1 MSPGSSEGT
10 RSAMV
15 WSTTAAG
22 TISHTARGFS
32 SFATRSASEAAPT
45 AFSRAS
51 SCTACGA
58 RSKTTQWWPPAR
70 SRRTMFAPI
79 RPRPIIPSCMTCSF
93 AGCGGSSRASGESLE
108 RSTAS
113 DQGVR
118 RAVVAESGLRLAP
131 ELRDDALRQRLA
143 ELHAPLVERVDPPD
157 RTLGEDRV
165 LVERDEL
172 SERLRRELLG
182 EDRVRRAIAL
192 EGPVGHEPLRRPLGP
207 DLLGRLPEGQRLGLR
222 EDVREEHV
230 VLPAERTEGLRER
243 DEIAGDEARPLMD
256 QLVEGVL
263 AVGPRLAPGDGSGR
277 VVDPGPVERH
287 VLAVALHRGLL
298 QIRREALQVLL
309 V

>member
-79 RPRPIIPSCMTCSF
+79 RPRPIIPSCMLCSF
-93 AGCGGSSRASGESLE
+93 ERAVARRAPSGGSLE
-108 RSTAS
+108 RSIAS

-118 RAVVAESGLRLAP
+118 RAVVAEPGLRLAL
-131 ELRDDALRQRLA
+131 ELREDALRQHLA
-143 ELHAPLVERVDPPD
+143 ELHAPLVERVDLPD
-157 RTLGEDRV
+157 GALGEDRV

-172 SERLRRELLG
+172 
-182 EDRVRRAIAL
+182 
-192 EGPVGHEPLRRPLGP
+192 
-207 DLLGRLPEGQRLGLR
+207 
-222 EDVREEHV
+222 
-230 VLPAERTEGLRER
+230 AE
-243 DEIAGDEARPLMD
+243 
-256 QLVEGVL
+256 
-263 AVGPRLAPGDGSGR
+263 
-277 VVDPGPVERH
+277 
-287 VLAVALHRGLL
+287 
-298 QIRREALQVLL
+298 
-309 V
+309 